1 MGDDAMEISADDVE
15 PFKVE
20 NVADIGNGEPL
31 FANFSYEDWQ
41 LLSIAYELHLLVH
54 AFRKALDDPD
64 RLSFPEAHLS
74 FYYDKVFRKSFS
86 LKNYGMQKFSELN
99 DYIKDTIKVKDDGYL
114 DTPLDDSTARTY
126 FVQLTEEHRRERE
139 RRVDAGDETARLKFP
154 SAQAQA
160 QGQQRPSPL
169 QPAGKGA
176 VGPSSA
182 AKRPLP
188 ITSLPHKGDGKKAR
202 TVYNYGAPPAQ
213 KGAYGAYGGPRPVYK
228 GGAYH

>member
-1 MGDDAMEISADDVE
+1 MG
-15 PFKVE
+15 K
-20 NVADIGNGEPL
+20 
-31 FANFSYEDWQ
+31 
-41 LLSIAYELHLLVH
+41 
-54 AFRKALDDPD
+54 
-64 RLSFPEAHLS
+64 
-74 FYYDKVFRKSFS
+74 
-86 LKNYGMQKFSELN
+86 ELN
-99 DYIKDTIKVKDDGYL
+99 DLIKDTIKVKDDGYL

-160 QGQQRPSPL
+160 QSQGQQRP
-169 QPAGKGA
+169 QPSGGKGA
-176 VGPSSA
+176 VGPSAA

-188 ITSLPHKGDGKKAR
+188 VTSLPHKGDGKKAR
-202 TVYNYGAPPAQ
+202 PVYNYGAPPAQ